1 MKTFGMKAWYKGDMD
16 PSLDKRIRDAAEPG
30 VWWAQGYDFVRGER
44 DIAFDYKSESE
55 LHSAIKRVV
64 AVIDDDTVIKAEGR

>member
-1 MKTFGMKAWYKGDMD
+1 MKPFGMKAWYKGEID
-16 PSLDKRIRDAAEPG
+16 PSLDKRIKDAAEPG
-30 VWWAQGYDFVRGER
+30 VWWAQGYDMRTGER